1 MRDSLV
7 SNSYFILRRQ
17 NAFRKEYLKL
27 VSKKAIFKLKSNM
40 VVVVVL
46 LTTLGQLQAQRT
58 EDNSVLQIYSPVPIG
73 N

>member
-40 VVVVVL
+40 VVVVL